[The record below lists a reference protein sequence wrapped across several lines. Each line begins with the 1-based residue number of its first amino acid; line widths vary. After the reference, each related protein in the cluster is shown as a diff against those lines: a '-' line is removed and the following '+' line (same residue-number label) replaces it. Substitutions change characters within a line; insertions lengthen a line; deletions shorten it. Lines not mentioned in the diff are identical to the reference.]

1 MYQLTKRDKS
11 TGDRTDIDID
21 ECKRIII
28 GDGKSEM
35 KAIQIVDE
43 LRRGKILQY
52 NANDYYLSWR

>member
-11 TGDRTDIDID
+11 TGDRVDIDID
-21 ECKRIII
+21 KCKRIII

-43 LRRGKILQY
+43 LRRSKILQY